1 MKDSYGYLLKLAIVL
16 IVLLLILQTS
26 LEYFKSHTSNE
37 PVYEKFTFHE
47 SASPAEFENADIQ
60 YPHARNSNTDVEKI
74 TVNLD
79 KEILSHIL
87 GVDFKKMLDSGN
99 TSFQQEVVTETVD
112 EEGNYIM
119 PNYDYCDMRYW
130 IPKDA
135 IRSLCPNCD
144 PDKL

>member
-26 LEYFKSHTSNE
+26 LEYFT
-37 PVYEKFTFHE
+37 PYETFTFHE
-47 SASPAEFENADIQ
+47 SASKADFENARIQ
-60 YPHARNSNTDVEKI
+60 YPHMSRNNADHEKI

-79 KEILSHIL
+79 KEVLGRVL
-87 GVDFKKMLDSGN
+87 GVDLEKMLDPKH
-99 TSFQQEVVTETVD
+99 TALQQDVVTENID
-112 EEGNYIM
+112 EEGNYVM
-119 PNYDYCDMRYW
+119 PDYEYCDKKYW

>member
-26 LEYFKSHTSNE
+26 LEYFTT
-37 PVYEKFTFHE
+37 YEKFSFHE
-47 SASPAEFENADIQ
+47 SAAPADFKNAKLQ
-60 YPHARNSNTDVEKI
+60 YPHMSSMNNNAPFEKI

-79 KEILSHIL
+79 KGVLGQIL
-87 GVDFKKMLDSGN
+87 GIDLEKMLDSKH
-99 TSFQQEVVTETVD
+99 TAFQQDIVSENVD

-119 PNYDYCDMRYW
+119 PNYDYCDKRYW

-135 IRSLCPNCD
+135 IRSLCPSCD